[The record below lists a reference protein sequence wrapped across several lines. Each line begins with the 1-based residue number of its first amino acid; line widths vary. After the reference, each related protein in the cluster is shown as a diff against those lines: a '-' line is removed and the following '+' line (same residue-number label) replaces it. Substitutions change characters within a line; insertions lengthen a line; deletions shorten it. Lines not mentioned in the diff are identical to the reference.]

1 MYNQIL
7 TQTTDVEQQLIKK
20 KLEMIDADIKKGETV
35 ILWDSEG
42 ELEVNH
48 TNYNSESS
56 LVLNLN
62 EITFSLALPY

>member
-1 MYNQIL
+1 M
-7 TQTTDVEQQLIKK
+7 EQQLIKK
-20 KLEMIDADIKKGETV
+20 KLELIDADIKKGETV